1 MIQRV
6 FFDLGLTLAESDVPQ
21 GYVEHLARLG
31 HPVSLEEA
39 QRAYHL
45 ANKFFMRE
53 RQGALGKGSKEVLR
67 DFLARVCQE
76 LGIPQLG
83 EDLFRLTLE
92 DRRPAHWSAFPF
104 SLEVLRGLREVRED
118 AELIAIQDGA
128 RPFLTQEVLEEVLSK
143 AEATGA
149 AAPAIPVTDTIKR
162 SENGLAVETLDR
174 DTLFA
179 VQTPQVFE
187 AGLIKAAVQKAVEDG
202 EVLTDDCA
210 AVERLGMKVSL
221 TQGSRENIKITTPLD
236 LFLGEAILDARDG
249 RLP

>member
-31 HPVSLEEA
+31 HPVSLKEA

-104 SLEVLRGLREVRED
+104 SLEVLRGLRERG
-118 AELIAIQDGA
+118 IATGLVSNWDTSC
-128 RPFLTQEVLEEVLSK
+128 RSVLEQ
-143 AEATGA
+143 T
-149 AAPAIPVTDTIKR
+149 
-162 SENGLAVETLDR
+162 GLAPLLGPHCGVQRGGRGKAGPPHLREGPGTFRGLPGTL
-174 DTLFA
+174 
-179 VQTPQVFE
+179 
-187 AGLIKAAVQKAVEDG
+187 
-202 EVLTDDCA
+202 
-210 AVERLGMKVSL
+210 
-221 TQGSRENIKITTPLD
+221 PLCGGQ
-236 LFLGEAILDARDG
+236 LLR
-249 RLP
+249 

>member
-104 SLEVLRGLREVRED
+104 SLEVLRGLRGRGNSHGPGVQLGYLLQER
-118 AELIAIQDGA
+118 AGA
-128 RPFLTQEVLEEVLSK
+128 DRFGPLLGPHCGVQRGGRGK
-143 AEATGA
+143 AG
-149 AAPAIPVTDTIKR
+149 PPH
-162 SENGLAVETLDR
+162 L
-174 DTLFA
+174 
-179 VQTPQVFE
+179 
-187 AGLIKAAVQKAVEDG
+187 
-202 EVLTDDCA
+202 
-210 AVERLGMKVSL
+210 
-221 TQGSRENIKITTPLD
+221 
-236 LFLGEAILDARDG
+236 
-249 RLP
+249 

>member
-83 EDLFRLTLE
+83 EGLFRLTLE

-104 SLEVLRGLREVRED
+104 SLEVLRGLRERG
-118 AELIAIQDGA
+118 IATGLVSNWDTSC
-128 RPFLTQEVLEEVLSK
+128 RSVLEQ
-143 AEATGA
+143 T
-149 AAPAIPVTDTIKR
+149 
-162 SENGLAVETLDR
+162 GLAPYLDPIVVSSEVGVESRTAASSR
-174 DTLFA
+174 GPWNFPG
-179 VQTPQVFE
+179 TPRNIASMWGTIITMTAWAPLRWGWSSAFS
-187 AGLIKAAVQKAVEDG
+187 IP
-202 EVLTDDCA
+202 
-210 AVERLGMKVSL
+210 LGSW
-221 TQGSRENIKITTPLD
+221 
-236 LFLGEAILDARDG
+236 A
-249 RLP
+249 

>member
-21 GYVEHLARLG
+21 DYVEHLARLG

-104 SLEVLRGLREVRED
+104 SLEVLRGLRERG
-118 AELIAIQDGA
+118 IATGLVSNWDTSC
-128 RPFLTQEVLEEVLSK
+128 RNVLEQ
-143 AEATGA
+143 TG
-149 AAPAIPVTDTIKR
+149 
-162 SENGLAVETLDR
+162 
-174 DTLFA
+174 
-179 VQTPQVFE
+179 
-187 AGLIKAAVQKAVEDG
+187 
-202 EVLTDDCA
+202 
-210 AVERLGMKVSL
+210 
-221 TQGSRENIKITTPLD
+221 
-236 LFLGEAILDARDG
+236 
-249 RLP
+249 